1 MLPSDE
7 PCPISQ
13 ELERLSE
20 EQLQLVLRFTKALQ
34 GSAPVEMTPDE
45 KADAFL
51 AWAKQ
56 PRRKLP
62 VLSDDAIGRKSLYG
76 ERG

>member
-1 MLPSDE
+1 MTAKQA
-7 PCPISQ
+7 IAQ
-13 ELERLSE
+13 ELEGLSE

-34 GSAPVEMTPDE
+34 GFAPVEMTPDE
-45 KADAFL
+45 RAEAFL

-62 VLSDDAIGRKSLYG
+62 VLSDEAISRESLYG